1 MDLSP
6 VALEGR
12 HVCLAPLAIDHHDR
26 LVEAATDGQLWNLHV
41 TFVPSPETMA
51 ASIATKLQARARGQE
66 LPFTIIHKSSGRVVG
81 STRFLNITPA
91 HRQVEIGG
99 TWLAASLQRTAINT
113 ETKFLMLRHAFEV
126 WACIRVQFVTDVLN
140 ERSRAALLG
149 IGAKEE
155 GVLRYHMVMRDGR
168 YRDSVCFSIIEPEW
182 HRIKA
187 ALLAKLERSG

>member
-1 MDLSP
+1 M
-6 VALEGR
+6 
-12 HVCLAPLAIDHHDR
+12 
-26 LVEAATDGQLWNLHV
+26 AT
-41 TFVPSPETMA
+41 F
-51 ASIATKLQARARGQE
+51 IATKLQAREQSQE

-99 TWLAASLQRTAINT
+99 TWLAASWQRTAINT
-113 ETKFLMLRHAFEV
+113 ETKFLMLRYAFEV

-182 HRIKA
+182 RRVKA
-187 ALLAKLERSG
+187 ALQAKLEKQY